1 MEQEHKISRDAVKV
15 FRIKEFIGV
24 VIILLVFVA
33 FLKFLPHFK
42 FKNIVSGIFVT
53 IIVLNFISALIFPKI
68 EYKNWSYYME
78 KDKVILRY
86 GVFVVKTIVIPIKR
100 IQYVDTST
108 GPILSHFE
116 LTSLAIYTAGG
127 RYEIPALV
135 DHIAK
140 ELQNAITSSV
150 VRSLD
155 EDEI

>member
-1 MEQEHKISRDAVKV
+1 MEQEHKISKDAVKV

-24 VIILLVFVA
+24 IVIVLVFLA

-42 FKNIVSGIFVT
+42 FKNIVTIIFVA
-53 IIVLNFISALIFPKI
+53 IILLNFISALFYPNI

-78 KDKVILRY
+78 EDKVILKY
-86 GVFVVKTIVIPIKR
+86 GVFVIKTVIIPIKR

-116 LTSLAIYTAGG
+116 LTNLAIYTAGG
-127 RYEIPALV
+127 KYEIPALV
-135 DHIAK
+135 GNIAK
-140 ELQNAITSSV
+140 ELQNSITSFV
-150 VRSLD
+150 VRSLN